1 MKCIEKAFLF
11 LVIIFSGVFFTIS
24 YPFLT
29 FAATKVET
37 KTKAEKVIAGS
48 LAEKIHKAN
57 ASFDADRM
65 ADMSDYDPAN
75 PVTPTGDTIKIAVV
89 SAFSG
94 ASAVNGQFQFMVT
107 QWAAHDINKRGGI
120 WVDGKKKLIEVI
132 KADNMSKQDQCKKIS
147 ERMVLQ
153 EKVHFLVGTPGTNLM
168 KIINEVGN
176 KYKVIVWNFAS
187 LGDELQDA
195 TNFSRYT
202 FMGSYSTESVSRGLA
217 YYSGQISKRENGG
230 DSQLIEI
237 AHRTIQQTP
246 SQRRALRMNLQD
258 TMPNVG

>member
-1 MKCIEKAFLF
+1 M
-11 LVIIFSGVFFTIS
+11 G
-24 YPFLT
+24 
-29 FAATKVET
+29 
-37 KTKAEKVIAGS
+37 
-48 LAEKIHKAN
+48 
-57 ASFDADRM
+57 R
-65 ADMSDYDPAN
+65 
-75 PVTPTGDTIKIAVV
+75 
-89 SAFSG
+89 
-94 ASAVNGQFQFMVT
+94 
-107 QWAAHDINKRGGI
+107 
-120 WVDGKKKLIEVI
+120 KKLIEVI

-217 YYSGQISKRENGG
+217 YYRSQIEQEGEEILYPQPRLRIRAPVRRGIQKGTKRIL
-230 DSQLIEI
+230 S
-237 AHRTIQQTP
+237 
-246 SQRRALRMNLQD
+246 
-258 TMPNVG
+258 